1 MDVQVSLLASATAG
15 AVSKIAF
22 HPIDTAKSQVQAGTH
37 SSAWKAFI
45 DTYRVN
51 GLRGLYRGIGAV
63 LVGGT
68 PAVMIYLTT
77 YEIAK
82 NKFDSI
88 KYPLPEFVKHFS
100 AGMFA
105 EACSCSIFVPVDVI
119 KERLQ
124 VYQTSSV
131 PVSSSTSSSSS
142 VNGMIYKNSLDS
154 FQKILKHEGLFGIY
168 KGYGATLMSF
178 GPFSAFYFAFY
189 EHAKVTAGQLL
200 QKDSKDL
207 NFMETLLTS
216 LVAGTLSAYITTPL
230 DLVKLRMQIQR
241 GQGKSSEGMMSML
254 KSIYINEG
262 SSGLFRG
269 SFARIGAYAP
279 GAAMTMAIFESCKD
293 FWSSVISL

>member
-1 MDVQVSLLASATAG
+1 MEVQVSLLASATAG

-22 HPIDTAKSQVQAGTH
+22 HPIDTAKSQVQAGKN
-37 SSAWKAFI
+37 SSAWKAFM
-45 DTYRVN
+45 DTYRTN
-51 GLRGLYRGIGAV
+51 GLKGLYRGIGAV

-77 YEIAK
+77 YEITK

-88 KYPLPEFVKHFS
+88 NYPLPEFVKHFS

-124 VYQTSSV
+124 VYQTLSVTKSSY
-131 PVSSSTSSSSS
+131 SDK
-142 VNGMIYKNSLDS
+142 GMIYKNSWDS
-154 FQKILKHEGLFGIY
+154 LKQIMKHEGLLGIY

-189 EHAKVTAGQLL
+189 EQAKVTAGQILK
-200 QKDSKDL
+200 KDSKDL
-207 NFMETLLTS
+207 NFIETLFTS
-216 LVAGTLSAYITTPL
+216 LAAGTLSAYITTPL

-241 GQGKSSEGMMSML
+241 GQGGINEGMTSML
-254 KSIYINEG
+254 KNIFMNEG
-262 SSGLFRG
+262 TSGLFRG
-269 SFARIGAYAP
+269 SVARIGAYAP

-293 FWSSVISL
+293 FWSSVISLI